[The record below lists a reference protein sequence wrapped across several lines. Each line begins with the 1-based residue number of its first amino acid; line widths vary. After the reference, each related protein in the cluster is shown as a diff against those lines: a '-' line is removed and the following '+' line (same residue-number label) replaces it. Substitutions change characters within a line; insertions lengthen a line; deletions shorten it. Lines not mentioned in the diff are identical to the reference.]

1 LSSLEPVKPFID
13 MLRMLAQLLDSMAE
27 VEEEHGRRFDEI
39 LKEILSPTRLLE
51 LHKKLPPDVYSELMA
66 SLLRLATLSS
76 SVQNPL
82 MLPTTEKKRVAS
94 ELRKVVASLESVIE
108 KVRELKR

>member
-1 LSSLEPVKPFID
+1 
-13 MLRMLAQLLDSMAE
+13 
-27 VEEEHGRRFDEI
+27 
-39 LKEILSPTRLLE
+39 LLE